1 MHRYDYT
8 FLKESIPGNIVGLT
22 NSITDLKTKE
32 EFRRLQYEDTFEILR
47 KKAIIESVKG
57 SNAIEGIVTTD
68 ARIKDIV
75 DGSKPVTHDEMEISG
90 YKDALNLI
98 HSDHENL
105 DMDEDSVL
113 SFHRMMIEQSNPREA
128 GKYKTTN
135 NFIMEIGP
143 DGSRHVRFKPVSA
156 KKVKSDMGQML
167 LAFYEARQ
175 DSEISPLLLI
185 PCVILD
191 FLCIHPFMDG
201 NGRVSRLLTV
211 LLLYLSGYDIV
222 RYISY
227 EGQVNKY
234 KESYYEALRS
244 SSINW
249 HENENDYIPFI
260 INFLQILYRCFKDLD
275 ETFTDISLKKAKK
288 SERVESILMG
298 AIVPVSKQDIVAKVP
313 DISVKTVELVLSKML
328 KENKVKKIGSY
339 KDARY
344 MKNTD
349 K

>member
-143 DGSRHVRFKPVSA
+143 DGSRQVRFKPVSA

-260 INFLQILYRCFKDLD
+260 VNFLQILYRCFKDLD

-328 KENKVKKIGSY
+328 KENKIKKIGSY

-344 MKNTD
+344 MKNAD

>member
-22 NSITDLKTKE
+22 NIITDLKTKE

-113 SFHRMMIEQSNPREA
+113 SFHRMMIEQSNPHEA

-143 DGSRHVRFKPVSA
+143 DGSRQVRFKPVSA

-244 SSINW
+244 SSDNW
-249 HENENDYIPFI
+249 HENENDYIPFVV
-260 INFLQILYRCFKDLD
+260 NFLQILYRCFKDID

-328 KENKVKKIGSY
+328 KENKIKKIGSY

-344 MKNTD
+344 MKNAD

>member
-22 NSITDLKTKE
+22 NIITDLKTKE

-260 INFLQILYRCFKDLD
+260 VNFLQILYRCFRDLD

>member
-22 NSITDLKTKE
+22 NIITDLKTKE

-143 DGSRHVRFKPVSA
+143 DGSRQVRFKPVSA

-234 KESYYEALRS
+234 KESYYGALRS

-260 INFLQILYRCFKDLD
+260 VNFLQILYRCFRDLD